1 MKGAT
6 CSDGALAE
14 SSELLRDHVEHFYS
28 NMKCLEINR
37 GNDRRKARQMSLRRA
52 IEVDKLEC
60 WKQPRVRTSEV
71 KTSRKTCF

>member
-14 SSELLRDHVEHFYS
+14 SSELLRGYALSTFTQS
-28 NMKCLEINR
+28 MKRLEINR

-52 IEVDKLEC
+52 IEVDKLE
-60 WKQPRVRTSEV
+60 VGNGDSSENL
-71 KTSRKTCF
+71 